1 MDQSVKGKDLLPP
14 RIILSQSDLRKKKK
28 KDPINLSLLSR
39 KRSQRQDHRK
49 HSDE

>member
-14 RIILSQSDLRKKKK
+14 RIILSQSDLRKKK
-28 KDPINLSLLSR
+28 DPISLSLLSR

>member
-14 RIILSQSDLRKKKK
+14 RIILSQSDLRKKK